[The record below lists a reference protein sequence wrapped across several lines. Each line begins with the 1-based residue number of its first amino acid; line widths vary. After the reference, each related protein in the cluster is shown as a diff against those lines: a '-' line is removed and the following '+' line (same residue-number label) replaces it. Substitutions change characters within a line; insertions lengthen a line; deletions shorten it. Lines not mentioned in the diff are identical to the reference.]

1 VYNLAQ
7 DQLSCQRR
15 PRLHRWQRGR
25 PFTLVR
31 VCLRQIDI
39 LEVSDDSGSAKI
51 LRTFRLLRPL
61 RALRAA
67 GRFKNI
73 RMLVELLIACLPML
87 SSVFGSAPRYTCVLN
102 GHAASLAPYESDT
115 PRPWPRTNRTRFAPR

>member
-1 VYNLAQ
+1 MYNLAQ

-73 RMLVELLIACLPML
+73 FCRSRVRAETGPM
-87 SSVFGSAPRYTCVLN
+87 SM
-102 GHAASLAPYESDT
+102 ASMAFCKL
-115 PRPWPRTNRTRFAPR
+115 